1 MRIATS
7 QLYDRPMTLMS
18 RLSAQADAAQTSIA
32 TEKKY
37 AAPSGNAGAY
47 LQLQGLKRAAA
58 DDKTYASNVDLARS
72 VLEQGDSTLGN
83 IETQLQRALEL
94 TTEATTGTMSDS
106 NRVAIAEELDAI
118 RDELFALANSKDV
131 RGQPLFG
138 GSQGGVPYSR
148 ATDGTISFEGGPN
161 PAAAIPVGEGDTVQA
176 NVAGSQIF
184 GSGANDMFKMLG
196 DLSAALRAGG
206 DVSAATGA
214 GLTAIK
220 TRLDEVGGGRAMSGA
235 RAARLE
241 LDADRLTEVA
251 GDREVTRAGIEDT
264 DIAAAITELQKTL
277 TVLQA
282 TQASFTKL
290 TALSLFDYLR

>member
-7 QLYDRPMTLMS
+7 QLYDKPMSLMA

-37 AAPSGNAGAY
+37 QAPSDNAGAY
-47 LQLQGLKRAAA
+47 LQLQGLKRAGA
-58 DDKTYASNVDLARS
+58 DDKAYASNVDMARS
-72 VLEQGDSTLGN
+72 VLEQGDTTLGN

-94 TTEATTGTMSDS
+94 TTKAANGTLTDA

-118 RDELFALANSKDV
+118 RDELFSLANTKDM

-138 GSQGGVPYSR
+138 GAQGDVAYSR
-148 ATDGTISFEGGPN
+148 AVDGTISFEGGGDAP
-161 PAAAIPVGEGDTVQA
+161 AAIPVGEGDSVQA
-176 NVAGSQIF
+176 SVPGSKLF
-184 GSGANDMFKMLG
+184 GTGASDMFKVLG

-206 DVSAATGA
+206 DVSTATGDA
-214 GLTAIK
+214 LTAIK
-220 TRLDEVGGGRAMSGA
+220 TRLDDVGAGRAMAGA

-241 LDADRLTEVA
+241 LDADRLAEVA
-251 GDREVTRAGIEDT
+251 GDREVTRASIEDT
-264 DIAAAITELQKTL
+264 DIASAVTELQKTL

-290 TALSLFDYLR
+290 TAMSLFDYLR